1 MNLNF
6 FEMIFWDFDGV
17 IKESVSVKNDA
28 FEELFKPYGDLVCNK
43 VKLHHLEN
51 GGMSRFKKIPL
62 YLKWAGLE
70 STDVKV
76 DEMCSQFSEIV
87 KNKVINSSWVP
98 GVKMF
103 LDDFRKKYIFIIIS
117 ATPQS
122 ELLDICS
129 SLNIENHFYKI
140 YGSPI
145 SKSNAIKMS
154 IDDYGI
160 TPNKCL
166 MFGDTQADIDAAKKN
181 NINFIF
187 RKHEYNKNIHIES
200 GFQTINDFNHLE
212 YLPKSI

>member
-1 MNLNF
+1 
-6 FEMIFWDFDGV
+6 MIFWDFDGV
-17 IKESVSVKNDA
+17 VKESVSVKNDA

-43 VKLHHLEN
+43 VKLHHIEN

-62 YLKWAGLE
+62 YLKWAGLD
-70 STDVKV
+70 STSTKI
-76 DEMCSQFSEIV
+76 DEMCSQFSGIV

-103 LDDFRKKYIFIIIS
+103 LDDFRKKYIFIIVS

-187 RKHEYNKNIHIES
+187 RKHQYNKNIHIES

>member
-17 IKESVSVKNDA
+17 VKESVSVKNDA

-43 VKLHHLEN
+43 VKLHHIEN

-87 KNKVINSSWVP
+87 KNKVINSDWVP
-98 GVKMF
+98 GVKTF
-103 LDDFRKKYIFIIIS
+103 LDNFRKKYIFIIVS

-122 ELLDICS
+122 ELVDICS

-140 YGSPI
+140 YGSPT

-160 TPNKCL
+160 TPDKCL
-166 MFGDTQADIDAAKKN
+166 MFGDAQADIDAAKKN

-187 RKHEYNKNIHIES
+187 RKHQYNKNINIES